1 VSQAG
6 SGRRQ
11 ILIVCHA
18 NTSRSVIAEAVLL
31 RLLHEQGLSERV
43 GVASGGIA
51 PYARD
56 GSLASLDA
64 RLVLREIGIDISP
77 QTVAIDLKRHPE
89 HFEAAHVIL
98 AMTDEQ
104 RRMLAAFPAADGKP
118 VLLVR
123 ELVGESGDVD
133 DPAMQDECVF
143 QHCRDE
149 IVRCLRDGLPALL
162 ERLEVRA

>member
-1 VSQAG
+1 VSTAG
-6 SGRRQ
+6 STRRQ
-11 ILIVCHA
+11 VLIVCHA
-18 NTSRSVIAEAVLL
+18 NTSRSIIAEAVLL
-31 RLLHEQGLSERV
+31 RLLNERGLSERV
-43 GVASGGIA
+43 GVSSGGIA
-51 PYARD
+51 PFARD

-64 RLVLREIGIDISP
+64 RLVLRDIGIDIP
-77 QTVAIDLKRHPE
+77 PETGATDLKRHPE
-89 HFEAAHVIL
+89 HFEAADLIL

-104 RRMLAAFPAADGKP
+104 RRMLAGFPAADGKP

-133 DPAMQDECVF
+133 DPAMKDESVF

-162 ERLEVRA
+162 ERLEV